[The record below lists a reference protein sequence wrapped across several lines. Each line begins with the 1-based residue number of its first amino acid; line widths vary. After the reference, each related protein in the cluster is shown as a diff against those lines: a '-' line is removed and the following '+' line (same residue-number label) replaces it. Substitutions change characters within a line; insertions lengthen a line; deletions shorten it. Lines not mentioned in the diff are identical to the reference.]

1 MCMVSSEFI
10 KAYLTEKFA
19 DTGKISGSGRE
30 FIMES
35 VFLENDWK
43 RHMSINLET
52 GLWQDFKSGEKGN
65 FIRLYAYVENLSYQQ
80 AQVKL
85 LIKNFDTYKIDEE
98 LNLSSI
104 KEIKNEDLG
113 SLTVVTADS
122 HQEFKSKE
130 QQAAW
135 SYLTKR
141 CLFDLADSKKYFISD
156 NPRFSGRVILPF
168 EKDGFIYYFQA
179 RTLTDQ
185 KPKYLNPSYF
195 NNSKVSDVMYPFN
208 EDAEYVVICEG
219 PIDAISLQIQGV
231 NATSTQGC
239 NISQSQLEILK
250 DFKGRIIIGYDSDS
264 AGQYGQR
271 KADMM
276 RKQLRMPTLWTCTP
290 PEGHKDWNSAHTNFV
305 DLDSW
310 VSKNSKPLD
319 YDYKIQEMMKYMG

>member
-43 RHMSINLET
+43 RHMSINLDT

-122 HQEFKSKE
+122 HQDFKSKE
-130 QQAAW
+130 QQVAW

-141 CLFDLADSKKYFISD
+141 CLFDLADSKKYFIS
-156 NPRFSGRVILPF
+156 L
-168 EKDGFIYYFQA
+168 E
-179 RTLTDQ
+179 TLSLNMF
-185 KPKYLNPSYF
+185 KYLSLLVRT
-195 NNSKVSDVMYPFN
+195 VS
-208 EDAEYVVICEG
+208 
-219 PIDAISLQIQGV
+219 
-231 NATSTQGC
+231 
-239 NISQSQLEILK
+239 
-250 DFKGRIIIGYDSDS
+250 
-264 AGQYGQR
+264 
-271 KADMM
+271 
-276 RKQLRMPTLWTCTP
+276 TL
-290 PEGHKDWNSAHTNFV
+290 G
-305 DLDSW
+305 
-310 VSKNSKPLD
+310 
-319 YDYKIQEMMKYMG
+319 